1 MPLRTLEG
9 TTVCHKT
16 APSLP
21 NARGLR
27 ASIPRIIVEAL
38 DLRPGDAL
46 HWSLDLSTAKLTVTK
61 TERPPK
67 RR

>member
-27 ASIPRIIVEAL
+27 ASVPRIIVEAL

-46 HWSLDLSTAKLTVTK
+46 HWSLDLSSAKLTVTK
-61 TERPPK
+61 TVRPPK